1 MPPHRT
7 HGSAGPAVIQRLLA
21 LSGHAAR
28 WGARWRPRWRRLL
41 AVPLLLSL
49 TLVGLAGCR
58 PGLAAQV
65 EPAPQIDVDWG
76 IYRIYWSS
84 RDYAADMEALRV
96 RHPRPPSYVMFY
108 RDLGHL
114 SFPTRAVGA
123 IRELGAAPVISLE
136 LWLWHDRET
145 PYLPLLVEGRFDE
158 ELKAWAQAARDEG
171 GPVWLR
177 FGFEMNGNWF
187 SWNGDPELFVQA
199 WRHVHRLFEEAGAHN
214 VQWLWTPNVTDVP
227 ATADNAA
234 PLYYPGD
241 DVVDGVGLDGYNFGE
256 HHDEYHV
263 WQSFADVF
271 DEPLAELSRRY
282 PAKPL
287 FIGETGCAPGEP
299 GAKAA
304 WIRDA
309 WQTLARYPTVQA
321 VLWFDLDKR
330 REGEPDWRLISE
342 PDALVAFN
350 ETFAAPQSA
359 SPGQ

>member
-1 MPPHRT
+1 MPSHRVHAT
-7 HGSAGPAVIQRLLA
+7 ADPAVAPRPGA
-21 LSGHAAR
+21 VSGGAAR
-28 WGARWRPRWRRLL
+28 WSHLL
-41 AVPLLLSL
+41 AALLLHGPLLLGPLLLS
-49 TLVGLAGCR
+49 LAGCR

-65 EPAPQIDVDWG
+65 DPTAALDVDWG

-84 RDYAADMEALRV
+84 RDYGADMEALRA

-108 RDLGHL
+108 RDLDNL
-114 SFPTRAVGA
+114 TFPERAVEG
-123 IRELGAAPVISLE
+123 IRGLGAAPVISLE
-136 LWLWHDRET
+136 LWLWHDSKT
-145 PYLPLLVEGRFDE
+145 PYLPLLVEGRFDD
-158 ELKAWAQAARDEG
+158 ELKAWARAARDEG
-171 GPVWLR
+171 GPVLLR
-177 FGFEMNGNWF
+177 FGFEMNGDWF
-187 SWNGDPELFVQA
+187 SWNGDPELYVQA
-199 WRHVHRLFEEAGAHN
+199 WRHAHQLFEEVGAHN

-227 ATADNAA
+227 PVPDNDA

-241 DVVDGVGLDGYNFGE
+241 DVVDWVGLDGYNFGE

-271 DEPLAELSRRY
+271 DEPLAELSRLY
-282 PAKPL
+282 PDKPV

-309 WQTLARYPTVQA
+309 WATLARYPSVKA

-330 REGEPDWRLISE
+330 REGEPDWRLASE
-342 PDALVAFN
+342 ADALAAFN
-350 ETFAAPQSA
+350 ETFAATRNA